1 MSSYSHFLPR
11 IWGTDFL
18 YRHHMLWD
26 STKEGRGCRLLTGHV
41 SDLMAA
47 PCVWAA
53 PLILVPGWGCRTALA
68 WGLSTLYSLLASQAP
83 APLSATQLPWCGDL
97 LFCLTQN
104 PLLSV
109 PLGTA
114 SRFLFPKWLC
124 ESQWA
129 CASCA
134 HSDSPENPRLV
145 TKS

>member
-47 PCVWAA
+47 MCVGSSPHPRAWLGLQNSPC
-53 PLILVPGWGCRTALA
+53 LGSLHLH
-68 WGLSTLYSLLASQAP
+68 SLLSNQAP
-83 APLSATQLPWCGDL
+83 TPLSATQLPWRGDL

-114 SRFLFPKWLC
+114 SHFLFPKWPC

-129 CASCA
+129 CASRA
-134 HSDSPENPRLV
+134 HSDSPENPRRV